1 MAYPAVKLSE
11 SRKDKRGQLN
21 YRIHFS
27 VRGRRHFGEGI
38 VSDLSASGCGIKSSL
53 PMRQGEIVEL
63 TLYNPDGQAVSIDES
78 VIRWVRPDGFGV
90 SFTQMRRPAK
100 LWIADVCR
108 RLSLHY

>member
-38 VSDLSASGCGIKSSL
+38 VSDLSASGCGIKS
-53 PMRQGEIVEL
+53 
-63 TLYNPDGQAVSIDES
+63 
-78 VIRWVRPDGFGV
+78 
-90 SFTQMRRPAK
+90 
-100 LWIADVCR
+100 
-108 RLSLHY
+108 